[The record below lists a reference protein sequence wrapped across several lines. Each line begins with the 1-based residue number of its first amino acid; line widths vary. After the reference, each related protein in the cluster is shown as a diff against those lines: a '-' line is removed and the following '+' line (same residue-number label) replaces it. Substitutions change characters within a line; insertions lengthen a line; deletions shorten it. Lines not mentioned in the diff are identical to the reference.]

1 MTEKSVS
8 KEIKY
13 KIIKD
18 ILMLI
23 NSNLPEIMKTMSRN
37 HC

>member
-1 MTEKSVS
+1 MTEKSTP
-8 KEIKY
+8 KEIRY

-23 NSNLPEIMKTMSRN
+23 SSNLLEIMKTMSRN
-37 HC
+37 H

>member
-1 MTEKSVS
+1 MTEKSIP
-8 KEIKY
+8 KEIRY

-23 NSNLPEIMKTMSRN
+23 SSNLLEIMKTMSRN
-37 HC
+37 H